1 MHCRRRLCAGAGP
14 EETLALVSLRLWSS
28 KRPGFHHNPRV
39 VWRCSSIYSGAI
51 CDISRRRSST
61 MTVGGERD
69 SFFDVH
75 QQGRIEAPER
85 LIAELLLK
93 NEKLR
98 MAAISTAHEEDPNN
112 NSGVTLT
119 NAPTASRLCNQAGD
133 EQCRIDQETS

>member
-1 MHCRRRLCAGAGP
+1 
-14 EETLALVSLRLWSS
+14 
-28 KRPGFHHNPRV
+28 
-39 VWRCSSIYSGAI
+39 
-51 CDISRRRSST
+51 

-98 MAAISTAHEEDPNN
+98 MAAVSAAHEEDSNN
-112 NSGVTLT
+112 DNRGTLT
-119 NAPTASRLCNQAGD
+119 NAPTVSRLCN
-133 EQCRIDQETS
+133 